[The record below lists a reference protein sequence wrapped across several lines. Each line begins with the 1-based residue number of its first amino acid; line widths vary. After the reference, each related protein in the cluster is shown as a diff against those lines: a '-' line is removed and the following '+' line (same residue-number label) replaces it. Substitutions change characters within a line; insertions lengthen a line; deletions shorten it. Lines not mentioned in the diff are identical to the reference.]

1 MNPKNRDQRL
11 RLGQLAAIALLAV
24 AAIWIYFQ
32 PIDPADDGR
41 TYIGTLREEF
51 QKISPPPGVSA
62 IGDLS
67 VGAKRE
73 AALVE
78 RQYATQLP
86 TEQVFENYQQ
96 QLLSNG
102 WTYRGRFQGTGKWW
116 HERYCKGEFG
126 GSIEVRPGD
135 GSFVYIFSMSRSE
148 ITVYE
153 CSAKKQNG

>member
-32 PIDPADDGR
+32 PSDPADDGR

-102 WTYRGRFQGTGKWW
+102 WTYRGLFGGTSNRY
-116 HERYCKGEFG
+116 EQYCKGEFG
-126 GSIEVRPGD
+126 ASVEARPTD
-135 GSFVYIFSMSRSE
+135 GSFIYIVSMSWSE